1 MAGLDIPTGVTTSHG
16 DTVQP
21 LDASATPGVQQP
33 TAIQPGGLSGPTY
46 PGVTTVYADQ
56 VAADE
61 AACTTAMHQGMDAR
75 TGMVGGYERELLP
88 LGSSP
93 YQIDVPTVPEDA
105 TAPASDFLFSEGDQP
120 GKGT

>member
-1 MAGLDIPTGVTTSHG
+1 MAGLDIATGQLTDHDSGVL
-16 DTVQP
+16 P
-21 LDASATPGVQQP
+21 LDATGQPGVQQP

-75 TGMVGGYERELLP
+75 TAMTGGYEHELLP

-93 YQIDVPTVPEDA
+93 YQVDLPTVPEDA